1 MLVLMLT
8 LTLKLKLML
17 MLMLILKLISMTK
30 NKPFLKKDKSIIFFL
45 SSIIRNGVLKNWLD
59 M

>member
-1 MLVLMLT
+1 MHMLVLT
-8 LTLKLKLML
+8 LTLMVI
-17 MLMLILKLISMTK
+17 MILILTLILIQVE

-45 SSIIRNGVLKNWLD
+45 SSIIRNGVLKNGQN